1 MIQIDYSTLRISN
14 KLNSLNLIPSLGPV
28 AAMMTVMGG
37 VMKMSGV
44 KQIKYLL
51 VISLGLVLV
60 GCGSSKKSSGSATGT
75 LPPVG
80 GVNPENPT
88 ATWPYTTSGAV
99 ARFSPISWEEMN
111 SYVAVRPLNNPSNA
125 LVNINMKKVG
135 STSFYAGKVQIGY
148 TDNGQFYYGTF
159 SVGEGTNVNCSNCL
173 DNGLYE
179 AAPNFWMTIN
189 GKRVFMAYLQDQWGS
204 LILVLESETA
214 GADGE
219 AGGLLKGKIYYR
231 NFAQSLYPQ
240 STYRKCWYIYAGPYA
255 CYSNKMSQKLS
266 SEDFSDGNYRLLG
279 SFSGVRRDQALG
291 Q

>member
-1 MIQIDYSTLRISN
+1 M
-14 KLNSLNLIPSLGPV
+14 KL
-28 AAMMTVMGG
+28 
-37 VMKMSGV
+37 SGV
-44 KQIKYLL
+44 NQIKYLL
-51 VISLGLVLV
+51 VIGLGLALV
-60 GCGSSKKSSGSATGT
+60 GCGSSKKSTGATAV
-75 LPPVG
+75 PPVIDDG
-80 GVNPENPT
+80 GVDPENPT
-88 ATWPYTTSGAV
+88 STVTWPYTTSGAV

-125 LVNINMKKVG
+125 MVNINMKKVG

-148 TDNGQFYYGTF
+148 TDNGQFYYGSFT
-159 SVGEGTNVNCSNCL
+159 VGEGLNPNCSNCR

-179 AAPNFWMTIN
+179 AAPNFWTTIN
-189 GKRVFMAYLQDQWGS
+189 GKKVFMAYLQDQWGS
-204 LILVLESETA
+204 LILVLEPETA

-240 STYRKCWYIYAGPYA
+240 STYRKCWYIYSGPYA
-255 CYSNKMSQKLS
+255 CYSNNMSQKLN

-291 Q
+291 L